1 MLQNRPKKD
10 KMGGA
15 GGGRDALGL
24 EPERERSAALR
35 EMTGFEAAGQELTS
49 KRFPSPVMIM
59 T

>member
-15 GGGRDALGL
+15 GGGRDALGF
-24 EPERERSAALR
+24 EPERERPTVSR
-35 EMTGFEAAGQELTS
+35 EMTDFGAAGQELTS